1 MPKDDDNELPM
12 AEDAIP
18 INALRLTEAY
28 EIVVDAI
35 ELVPERAND
44 IDEDWIEALR
54 QSRELEK
61 TLGTNPKNSTPS
73 LKSFGIFER

>member
-35 ELVPERAND
+35 ELVPKRGT
-44 IDEDWIEALR
+44 ISTKIG
-54 QSRELEK
+54 SRLSAKAENWKK